1 MGILYGNETKD
12 GYKPSWLHQV
22 LQPKT
27 SGNEINGL
35 GEAQQRQP
43 TPVYHRRWHKH
54 PWYWVQESFYARQM
68 WDAVQ
73 GVIIFKSWRLDRAR
87 KTPVANEA
95 EKDTPNS
102 WSARVKEEALK
113 HPYCDVVGIAKL
125 EKDLVFDREWKL
137 GEVTEPWIIV
147 LGNAMDYDK
156 LSKNLAKDDGKKRP
170 FWRNKFLPE
179 VREVL
184 STYLRSQ
191 RAAFKLASWIRAKGH
206 QATGHG
212 GPKGAPINTLHAA
225 IRAGLGELG
234 KHGSIINDELGS
246 CLRFSYVLTDMPLIA
261 DGASEFGADDY
272 CMRCQACTRACP
284 PGAISDE
291 KQLVRGVEKW
301 YVDFDKCVP
310 YFNENYGCAI
320 CLSICPWSRPG
331 KAPSLIEKFQLRAAK

>member
-1 MGILYGNETKD
+1 M
-12 GYKPSWLHQV
+12 
-22 LQPKT
+22 
-27 SGNEINGL
+27 
-35 GEAQQRQP
+35 
-43 TPVYHRRWHKH
+43 
-54 PWYWVQESFYARQM
+54 
-68 WDAVQ
+68 
-73 GVIIFKSWRLDRAR
+73 
-87 KTPVANEA
+87 
-95 EKDTPNS
+95 
-102 WSARVKEEALK
+102 
-113 HPYCDVVGIAKL
+113 VGIAKL
-125 EKDLVFDREWKL
+125 EKDLVFDREWEL
-137 GEVTEPWIIV
+137 GEITEPWIIV
-147 LGNAMDYDK
+147 LGNAMDYEK

-191 RAAFKLASWIRAKGH
+191 RAAFKLASWIREQGYS
-206 QATGHG
+206 ATGHG

-246 CLRFSYVLTDMPLIA
+246 CLRFSYVLTDMPLVA
-261 DGASEFGADDY
+261 DGEKTFGADDY
-272 CMRCQACTRACP
+272 CTRCQACTRACP

-331 KAPSLIEKFQLRAAK
+331 KAPSLIEKFNLKTYRA